1 MARLRIDLTLTAG
14 EESVWSISTGEAEA
28 DDAETLIEKLISMAL
43 PEKERMAERA
53 AGCGGRWTVRFAG
66 CVHRGV
72 MPTVYLDR
80 RFISFCAEI
89 HAAILYDIRIAAESA
104 VFGQPECGL
113 GIIPG
118 ANGCARATALVGAA
132 KAKELV
138 MLSDPA
144 HPLTGKE
151 AYDLGLL
158 NWFVV
163 GDAELESAAAEANS
177 DSIST
182 RCCASRSDVT

>member
-66 CVHRGV
+66 CVHRGE

-80 RFISFCAEI
+80 RFISFCVHIQHGQNRQQVKIITEVEKWE
-89 HAAILYDIRIAAESA
+89 HGDPDCIRMI
-104 VFGQPECGL
+104 Q
-113 GIIPG
+113 
-118 ANGCARATALVGAA
+118 RW
-132 KAKELV
+132 
-138 MLSDPA
+138 M
-144 HPLTGKE
+144 
-151 AYDLGLL
+151 
-158 NWFVV
+158 
-163 GDAELESAAAEANS
+163 
-177 DSIST
+177 
-182 RCCASRSDVT
+182 